1 MRSRILVALAL
12 SILMIT
18 STAGLGLAA
27 EKKLPAFSV
36 KDLAGKPHRSDALI
50 GDGVVLFNFWATW
63 CKPCLAEQP
72 KLKAFEAE
80 WKETGFRVV
89 SVSIDDPR
97 TAKQVRPF
105 IKRHK
110 IDFPVYLDS
119 NQEAYRK
126 LGGRAVPFNVLVGSD
141 GTVLSVT
148 MGYKEKDAETW
159 ATLIESDLAA
169 QATEAEAEGEAE
181 GE

>member
-1 MRSRILVALAL
+1 MRSRIFLGLAL
-12 SILMIT
+12 SVLLIL
-18 STAGLGLAA
+18 STVAIGFAA

-36 KDLAGKPHRSDALI
+36 KDLKGKPHRSDELI
-50 GDGVVLFNFWATW
+50 GEGVVLFNFWATW

-72 KLKAFEAE
+72 KLQEFEAE
-80 WKETGFRVV
+80 WREAGFRVV

-159 ATLIESDLAA
+159 AALIAA
-169 QATEAEAEGEAE
+169 DVADQAAGEAA

>member
-1 MRSRILVALAL
+1 MRLRIPSTLSLALAL
-12 SILMIT
+12 LL
-18 STAGLGLAA
+18 TAMVSGPGLAA
-27 EKKLPAFSV
+27 EKQLPSFTV
-36 KDLAGKPHRSDALI
+36 KDLAGKPHKSEELI
-50 GDGVVLFNFWATW
+50 GQGPVLFNFWATW

-72 KLKAFEAE
+72 KLVAFHEE

-97 TAKQVRPF
+97 TAKQVKPF

-126 LGGRAVPFNVLVGSD
+126 LGGRAVPFNVLVGS
-141 GTVLSVT
+141 GGEVLSVT

-159 ATLIESDLAA
+159 AALIEADHAA
-169 QATEAEAEGEAE
+169 YATEAEGEAQ

>member
-1 MRSRILVALAL
+1 MRSRILLGLAL
-12 SILMIT
+12 SVMLLI
-18 STAGLGLAA
+18 STASLGLAGD
-27 EKKLPAFSV
+27 KKLPSFSV
-36 KDLAGKPHRSDALI
+36 KDLKGKPHKSTELI

-80 WKETGFRVV
+80 WGETGFRVI

-141 GTVLSVT
+141 GSVLSVT
-148 MGYKEKDAETW
+148 MGYKEQDAETW
-159 ATLIESDLAA
+159 AALIEADVAA
-169 QATEAEAEGEAE
+169 QASTGTGEDK

>member
-1 MRSRILVALAL
+1 MRLRNLIISSLAL
-12 SILMIT
+12 LLLT
-18 STAGLGLAA
+18 SGMSLAA
-27 EKKLPAFSV
+27 EKQLPAFTV
-36 KDLAGKPHRSDALI
+36 KDLAGKPHKSEELI
-50 GDGVVLFNFWATW
+50 GQGPVLFNFWATW

-72 KLKAFEAE
+72 KLKAFHEE
-80 WKETGFRVV
+80 WREKGFRVV

-97 TAKQVRPF
+97 TAKQVKPF

-126 LGGRAVPFNVLVGSD
+126 LGGRAVPFNVLVGTD
-141 GTVLSVT
+141 GGVLSVT

-159 ATLIESDLAA
+159 AALIEADHASR
-169 QATEAEAEGEAE
+169 ATEVEGEAK

>member
-1 MRSRILVALAL
+1 MRRIGLLAL
-12 SILMIT
+12 SLSLLAMI
-18 STAGLGLAA
+18 ALPALAA
-27 EKKLPAFSV
+27 EQQVPNFSLE
-36 KDLAGKPHRSDALI
+36 DLEGTPHPVSELI
-50 GDGVVLFNFWATW
+50 GDGPVLFNFWATW

-72 KLKAFEAE
+72 KLQAFHAQ
-80 WKETGFRVV
+80 WADKGFHVV

-105 IKRHK
+105 VHRHK
-110 IDFPVYLDS
+110 IEFPVYLDS

-141 GTVLSVT
+141 GKILSVT

-159 ATLIESDLAA
+159 GGLIEADLTARSAA
-169 QATEAEAEGEAE
+169 AGEE
-181 GE
+181 KGE

>member
-1 MRSRILVALAL
+1 MRSRILPSLAL
-12 SILMIT
+12 IALLIA
-18 STAGLGLAA
+18 STATLGIAA
-27 EKKLPAFSV
+27 EKKLPSFSV
-36 KDLAGKPHRSDALI
+36 KDLKGKPHRSEALI

-72 KLKAFEAE
+72 KLKEFDAE
-80 WKETGFRVV
+80 WSETGFRVV

-97 TAKQVRPF
+97 TAKQVKPF
-105 IKRHK
+105 VHRHK
-110 IDFPVYLDS
+110 IAFPVFLDS

-126 LGGRAVPFNVLVGSD
+126 LGGRAGPFNVLVGSD

-159 ATLIESDLAA
+159 AALIEADTAA
-169 QATEAEAEGEAE
+169 RAAVEEGEAE